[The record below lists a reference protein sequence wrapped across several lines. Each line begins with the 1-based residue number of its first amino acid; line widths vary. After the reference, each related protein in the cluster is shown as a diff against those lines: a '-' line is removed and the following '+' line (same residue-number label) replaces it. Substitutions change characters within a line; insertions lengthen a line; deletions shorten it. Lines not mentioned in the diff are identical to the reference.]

1 MVCYNTTTTLKKLS
15 IPVED
20 VKKIEKTCKIYP
32 KSLKCYIILVMFMKK
47 IVLKISG
54 MTCSACSSGL
64 EKYLNKQKGIIS
76 ASINLVLSIATIEY
90 DKILI
95 SDIEKYIE
103 NAGFKSAGEF
113 KNISEVEN
121 KKSEKIKLIILGVI
135 IVFMMYVGM
144 NHMFNLPNVSL
155 LNHNHP
161 IILASFMFIV
171 TIIFL
176 IYGFDIIRNG
186 WKNLIHLIPNMD
198 TLVMFSVVCS
208 FLYSLYGF
216 IEIILGNT
224 EFVHN
229 LYFESTCMIIYFIKL
244 GRFIE
249 GISKD
254 KTKSALSDLVQIT
267 PDYAI
272 LKKKNKEIKVTIDEV
287 KSGDILISRAGEKI
301 AVDGI
306 VERGKSYVDESFI
319 TGESKPALKI
329 KDAKVI
335 AGSILYDGFLE
346 YKATDIGKNSTISKI
361 IEIVINATSNKSK
374 IQKLA
379 DKISGYFVPIV
390 FIIAFITFIVHLFLG
405 ASFSE
410 SLIYFVT
417 VLVVACPCAIGLAV
431 PLVVVVSNGLCA
443 GRGIFLKNGDV
454 IETARNID
462 TIVFDKTGTLTNGKL
477 NIYKVFNYSKL
488 NDSDLL
494 NIVGNIESLSNHP
507 VSTAFST
514 KEKLDV
520 SNYEVING
528 VGIKGSINNKT
539 YYLGNAIFL
548 EKLKIR
554 NNYADDYSELINSGC
569 SIVYVIE
576 NKKVLALIG
585 VRDTIRKD
593 VKKAIKE
600 FSKNNIDVYMLTGDN
615 PITAGIIAK
624 EVGIKE
630 VIANALPQ
638 DKDKYIAD
646 LINEGK
652 FVAMVGD
659 GINDA
664 PALTK
669 ASIAISINEG
679 TDIALDSA
687 DVILM
692 NNDIN
697 NILDL
702 IKISKKAYKIIK
714 QNLFWSFLYNVCM
727 IPIASGVF
735 ASFGFVLSPMIGSIA
750 MVISSITV
758 VLNSLRLRR
767 MKI

>member
-1 MVCYNTTTTLKKLS
+1 
-15 IPVED
+15 
-20 VKKIEKTCKIYP
+20 
-32 KSLKCYIILVMFMKK
+32 MKK

-64 EKYLNKQKGIIS
+64 EKYLNKQKGIIR
-76 ASINLVLSIATIEY
+76 ASVNLVLSIATIEY
-90 DKILI
+90 DKILVK
-95 SDIEKYIE
+95 DIEKYIE

-121 KKSEKIKLIILGVI
+121 KKSEKIKLIVLGILI
-135 IVFMMYVGM
+135 IFMMYVGM
-144 NHMFNLPNVSL
+144 NHMFNLPNVLL

-171 TIIFL
+171 AIIFL
-176 IYGFDIIRNG
+176 IYGFDIIKNG

-216 IEIILGNT
+216 IEIILGNN
-224 EFVHN
+224 FN

-249 GISKD
+249 DISKD
-254 KTKSALSDLVQIT
+254 KTKSALSNLVQIT

-272 LKKKNKEIKVTIDEV
+272 LKKKKSKEIKLTIDEV
-287 KSGDILISRAGEKI
+287 KPGDILISKSGEKI

-306 VERGKSYVDESFI
+306 VDSGKSYVDESFI
-319 TGESKPALKI
+319 TGESKPVLKN
-329 KDAKVI
+329 KGSKVI
-335 AGSILYDGFLE
+335 AGSILYDGYLE

-374 IQKLA
+374 IQRIT
-379 DKISGYFVPIV
+379 DKISGYFVPII
-390 FIIAFITFIVHLFLG
+390 FIIALITFIVHLFINS
-405 ASFSE
+405 SFSE

-431 PLVVVVSNGLCA
+431 PLVVVISNGLCA
-443 GRGIFLKNGDV
+443 QKGIFLKNGSI

-462 TIVFDKTGTLTNGKL
+462 TIVFDKTGTLTSGKL
-477 NIYKVFNYSKL
+477 NIDKVFNYSSRS
-488 NDSDLL
+488 NQELL
-494 NIVGNIESLSNHP
+494 NIVSNIESLSNHP
-507 VSTAFST
+507 ISTAFSI
-514 KEKLDV
+514 EQKLDV
-520 SNYEVING
+520 SNYEAMSGI
-528 VGIKGSINNKT
+528 GIKGSINNKT
-539 YYLGNAIFL
+539 YYLGNAKIL

-554 NNYADDYSELINSGC
+554 NNYADDYSALINLGC
-569 SIVYVIE
+569 SIVFVVE

-615 PITAGIIAK
+615 HITA
-624 EVGIKE
+624 E
-630 VIANALPQ
+630 VIARELGIKNVFANSLPQ
-638 DKDKYIAD
+638 DKDKFIKD
-646 LINEGK
+646 LINDGK
-652 FVAMVGD
+652 FVAMTGD

-664 PALTK
+664 PALK
-669 ASIAISINEG
+669 CASVAISINDG
-679 TDIALDSA
+679 TDIAIDSA

-697 NILDL
+697 NIIDL
-702 IKISKKAYKIIK
+702 IKISKKSYKIIK
-714 QNLFWSFLYNVCM
+714 QNLFWAFLYNMCM
-727 IPIASGVF
+727 IPIAAGAFSYYGI
-735 ASFGFVLSPMIGSIA
+735 SMSPMIGSIA

-767 MKI
+767 IKI

>member
-1 MVCYNTTTTLKKLS
+1 
-15 IPVED
+15 
-20 VKKIEKTCKIYP
+20 
-32 KSLKCYIILVMFMKK
+32 MKK

-76 ASINLVLSIATIEY
+76 ANVNLVLSIATIEY
-90 DKILI
+90 EKILVK
-95 SDIEKYIE
+95 DIEKYIE

-216 IEIILGNT
+216 IEIILGNN
-224 EFVHN
+224 FN

-249 GISKD
+249 DISKD

-287 KSGDILISRAGEKI
+287 KSGDILISKAGEKI

-306 VERGKSYVDESFI
+306 VESGKSYVDESFI
-319 TGESKPALKI
+319 TGESKPVLKN
-329 KDAKVI
+329 KGSKVI
-335 AGSILYDGFLE
+335 AGSILYDGYLE

-374 IQKLA
+374 IQRIT
-379 DKISGYFVPIV
+379 DKISGYFVPII
-390 FIIAFITFIVHLFLG
+390 FIIALITFIVHLFINS
-405 ASFSE
+405 SFSE

-431 PLVVVVSNGLCA
+431 PLVVVISNGLCA
-443 GRGIFLKNGDV
+443 QKGIFLK
-454 IETARNID
+454 
-462 TIVFDKTGTLTNGKL
+462 TINT
-477 NIYKVFNYSKL
+477 
-488 NDSDLL
+488 
-494 NIVGNIESLSNHP
+494 
-507 VSTAFST
+507 
-514 KEKLDV
+514 
-520 SNYEVING
+520 
-528 VGIKGSINNKT
+528 
-539 YYLGNAIFL
+539 
-548 EKLKIR
+548 
-554 NNYADDYSELINSGC
+554 
-569 SIVYVIE
+569 
-576 NKKVLALIG
+576 
-585 VRDTIRKD
+585 
-593 VKKAIKE
+593 
-600 FSKNNIDVYMLTGDN
+600 M
-615 PITAGIIAK
+615 
-624 EVGIKE
+624 
-630 VIANALPQ
+630 
-638 DKDKYIAD
+638 
-646 LINEGK
+646 
-652 FVAMVGD
+652 VA
-659 GINDA
+659 
-664 PALTK
+664 
-669 ASIAISINEG
+669 
-679 TDIALDSA
+679 
-687 DVILM
+687 
-692 NNDIN
+692 IN
-697 NILDL
+697 NIFQ
-702 IKISKKAYKIIK
+702 I
-714 QNLFWSFLYNVCM
+714 
-727 IPIASGVF
+727 VF
-735 ASFGFVLSPMIGSIA
+735 GSFGASLSYSQY
-750 MVISSITV
+750 
-758 VLNSLRLRR
+758 
-767 MKI
+767 KK